1 MSDHGAT
8 EPSGLARAS
17 GPDARPPAGPFVAR
31 RVVVSGADSDV
42 GRAAA
47 ELFADRGADLGLLYA
62 QSRDRAL
69 ATARAVAGRG
79 RRAVMSRLDPA
90 EVHSVRDQVED
101 VVDELGGLDVLV
113 VDGRVESRG
122 SVLEVEPDEWRGV
135 IGAELDTSFFVIQL
149 GARRMVREGRGGR
162 IVALTWLPDHHRL
175 SDSAA
180 VEAAEDGLA
189 GVVRRSALELAAHGI
204 TVNSVS
210 PGLIAA
216 PGDEGD
222 ADDVERAGHVPLG
235 RAGDP
240 REVAEVIAFLASDAA
255 GYVTGAS
262 VAVDGG
268 MLLTGPAPMRVGNSR
283 P

>member
-1 MSDHGAT
+1 MTPTGA
-8 EPSGLARAS
+8 PRPIPL
-17 GPDARPPAGPFVAR
+17 GPDARPPAPPFLAR

-47 ELFADRGADLGLLYA
+47 ELFADRGADLGLLYT
-62 QSRDRAL
+62 QSRERAL
-69 ATARAVAGRG
+69 ATAQSVAARG
-79 RRAVMSRLDPA
+79 RRAVMSRLEPD
-90 EVHSVRDQVED
+90 EVNSVRDQVED
-101 VVDELGGLDVLV
+101 VVDELGGLDTLV
-113 VDGRVESRG
+113 VDGRIESQG
-122 SVLEVEPDEWRGV
+122 SVLEVEPEEWRTV
-135 IGAELDTSFFVIQL
+135 VGAELDASFFVIQL
-149 GARRMVREGRGGR
+149 AARRMVREGRGGR

-189 GVVRRSALELAAHGI
+189 GVVRRTALELAEHGI

-210 PGLIAA
+210 PGRIAK
-216 PGDEGD
+216 PGEPDDD
-222 ADDVERAGHVPLG
+222 AGEHVPLG

-240 REVAEVIAFLASDAA
+240 REVAEVIGFLASDAA

-268 MLLTGPAPMRVGNSR
+268 MLLTGPAPMRVGDAR